1 MAHGSRLPQSP
12 LSSVIKL
19 WAYFALNLAVPDRFT
34 RPPAMS
40 PTMPPAISNSNSS
53 ELHCKVGNCLII
65 LPSSDLKVHQRDAHG
80 RIPCDDS
87 NCNITF
93 TLKSSKIRHMNTIH
107 GEGKVPCE
115 GCKSLFRKDKLD
127 KGMQRCKSEFISI
140 TDYGVKLIFE
150 DCVLIST
157 MTLTQIRDENDIRDY
172 GSAIGF
178 MDMEDGSGI
187 DFMGF
192 MEDDS
197 AMDFM
202 SLNQD

>member
-1 MAHGSRLPQSP
+1 MRSNRLSNA
-12 LSSVIKL
+12 SSTNCSTLESLRSQDGACLFVGLHSFPRAQGLWLPRAFELCYKV

-87 NCNITF
+87 NCNTTF

-127 KGMQRCKSEFISI
+127 KGMQRCKSEFIS
-140 TDYGVKLIFE
+140 TTYYGVKLM
-150 DCVLIST
+150 V
-157 MTLTQIRDENDIRDY
+157 
-172 GSAIGF
+172 
-178 MDMEDGSGI
+178 
-187 DFMGF
+187 
-192 MEDDS
+192 
-197 AMDFM
+197 
-202 SLNQD
+202 